1 MTKEKAAMTD
11 ARRPIHL
18 AVMVG
23 ASTALYAISLAG
35 VTAIQSDADRALML
49 RQSPAENATARVGK
63 GNDRLEA
70 TLGHAADAY
79 TEAAA
84 RYDALAP
91 RLDDMETSLEKLAGR
106 VEAVSGAARALPA
119 RVSLPSV
126 HRSAPAATRPRT
138 AARTGASGG

>member
-1 MTKEKAAMTD
+1 MTD

-35 VTAIQSDADRALML
+35 VTAIQSNADRALIV
-49 RQSPAENATARVGK
+49 RQSPAEDATARVGR
-63 GNDRLEA
+63 GNDRLER
-70 TLGHAADAY
+70 TLTHAADAY
-79 TEAAA
+79 SEAAE

-91 RLDDMETSLEKLAGR
+91 RLEDMETSLELLAGR
-106 VEAVSGAARALPA
+106 VKTVSGAARALPGK
-119 RVSLPSV
+119 VSLPTV

-138 AARTGASGG
+138 TAKTGASGG